1 MQDND
6 NIKAKRNLTA
16 LVELSRVINSSLDLN
31 FILNNVLLTCLGKF
45 LATRGIIALNING
58 KLQIKSYKGI
68 SEDKILLFPDIDA
81 NEDCTENDEFKNFFT
96 ENNLLASEKISSSNE
111 CVGIVCL
118 GEKLNKQD
126 YLKDAIDFLKTIL
139 NIAASAIQNSLI
151 VEEFNLVNRELD

>member
-16 LVELSRVINSSLDLN
+16 LVEFSRVINSSLDLN

-68 SEDKILLFPDIDA
+68 SEDKILL
-81 NEDCTENDEFKNFFT
+81 
-96 ENNLLASEKISSSNE
+96 
-111 CVGIVCL
+111 CL
-118 GEKLNKQD
+118 
-126 YLKDAIDFLKTIL
+126 I
-139 NIAASAIQNSLI
+139 
-151 VEEFNLVNRELD
+151 